1 LKSKD
6 LFPAVFSRHAAAYQ
20 RRLEDIMARDE
31 ARGRLRAIELV
42 DAQPGMRV
50 LDLACGPGTLSRRL
64 APIAQQ
70 VPGVTSAATMA
81 LLRQAIRD
89 GQRVLLGVVDP
100 DGTTSRHTILPISLA
115 GGFVRGHE
123 SATQRLQSFPLHRL
137 TAVSVVDDAFDDEDD
152 PA

>member
-1 LKSKD
+1 MNST
-6 LFPAVFSRHAAAYQ
+6 
-20 RRLEDIMARDE
+20 DE
-31 ARGRLRAIELV
+31 APPRSIHSRTAGESGAQLTEVVRRIRAGEALT
-42 DAQPGMRV
+42 
-50 LDLACGPGTLSRRL
+50 TLSRRL

-115 GGFVRGHE
+115 GGFVRGH
-123 SATQRLQSFPLHRL
+123 SPATQRLQSFPLHRL
-137 TAVSVVDDAFDDEDD
+137 TAVSVLDDADFDDD